1 MSQQLLNAAGPLTET
16 PSGPS
21 SRPHQRRRLP
31 GALLCGLVGL
41 GLIVLVAVLA
51 PVLWGDAAERSTGTI
66 RGAASP
72 AHWLGT
78 DSQGR
83 DVLLRTLV
91 ATRLTLV
98 MALVATGLAV
108 VLGGLLGTL
117 VIICGPRVRWVGT
130 RVIDL
135 LVSLPPIIVA
145 LAITAIFRPGTV
157 SVVAAIGVAFS
168 PQFAR
173 LTNTLASSVG
183 QKDFV
188 VTARLLGLSGGRVLL
203 RHVLPNI
210 ASPVLVLT
218 SVCLS
223 TTIVTMSGLSFVGLG
238 VQPPS
243 ADWGQLLASGI
254 RSLYENPIEALGPSL
269 AILLTGLAA
278 GLIGDGL
285 AKYGEPRQTRSRTR
299 TRRRSAPGSSAAPV
313 AIEPDQ
319 HGTTPVVSVR
329 DLRVYAGHGDD
340 AAPLV
345 RGVSLDIAPGEILGL
360 VGESGSGKSLTAMTI
375 AQLTASE
382 LAWTADRLVVA
393 GHGLTP
399 DTPPPTQLALDTG
412 IVFQDPSS
420 CFNPGRRLGA
430 QLTEAIRVHQKVGRR
445 EADKMAVQ
453 RLREAKVSQPE
464 RRLRQYPHELSGGM
478 RQRAMIAMALL
489 TQPSLLIADEP
500 TTALD
505 VTVQAEV
512 LRVIKQINLDHHMAI
527 LLISHDITVVSAMCD
542 RVCVMYQG
550 EIVEEVSVQDL
561 RLGRV
566 QHPHTR
572 ALLEASPGSAIAKA
586 GR

>member
-1 MSQQLLNAAGPLTET
+1 MTQQMLNAT
-16 PSGPS
+16 PSPDAPRASGG
-21 SRPHQRRRLP
+21 RTAQKRRVP
-31 GALLCGLVGL
+31 GALVVGLVGL
-41 GLIVLVAVLA
+41 GLIVLIAIVAPL
-51 PVLWGDAAERSTGTI
+51 LWGTSADQSSGPI
-66 RGAASP
+66 RGGASSS
-72 AHWLGT
+72 HWLGT

-91 ATRLTLV
+91 ATRLTMI
-98 MALVATGLAV
+98 MALIATGIAV
-108 VLGGLLGTL
+108 VLGGLLGTV

-130 RVIDL
+130 RAIDL

-157 SVVAAIGVAFS
+157 SVVAAIGIAFS

-188 VTARLLGLSGGRVLL
+188 VTARLLGLSGRRVLV

-285 AKYGEPRQTRSRTR
+285 AKYGEPRQTRARTKKR
-299 TRRRSAPGSSAAPV
+299 PTPAAGST
-313 AIEPDQ
+313 PDPLETDTD
-319 HGTTPVVSVR
+319 GVVPVVSVR
-329 DLRVYAGHGDD
+329 NLRVYAGHTEDS
-340 AAPLV
+340 APLV
-345 RGVSLDIAPGEILGL
+345 RGISLDIRPGEILGL
-360 VGESGSGKSLTAMTI
+360 VGESGSGKSLTAMTV
-375 AQLTASE
+375 AQLTPSE
-382 LAWTADRLVVA
+382 LRWTADRLQVA
-393 GHGLTP
+393 GHLLAEGG
-399 DTPPPTQLALDTG
+399 TPPKQLALDTG

-420 CFNPGRRLGA
+420 CFNPGRRLGP

-445 EADKMAVQ
+445 EANAMAVQ
-453 RLREAKVSQPE
+453 RLREAKVSLPE

-489 TQPSLLIADEP
+489 TGPSLLIADEP

-512 LRVIKQINLDHHMAI
+512 LRVIKQVNLDHQMAI

-550 EIVEEVSVQDL
+550 EIVEEVSVEAL
-561 RLGRV
+561 RRGDV
-566 QHPHTR
+566 QHPHTQ
-572 ALLEASPGSAIAKA
+572 ALLAASPRSLSSKVG
-586 GR
+586 